1 MSMLSW
7 SRVYSRMDWRAHCR
21 VGVGCRG
28 TWVFE
33 WQLKFSLP
41 FVVRA
46 MCTACEKVH
55 ALGKCARASGP
66 GTSATRVAT
75 RAT

>member
-1 MSMLSW
+1 MSVLSW
-7 SRVYSRMDWRAHCR
+7 SRVHSRMDWRATCR
-21 VGVGCRG
+21 IGVGCRI

-33 WQLKFSLP
+33 RQLQLCLP
-41 FVVRA
+41 LVVRV
-46 MCTACEKVH
+46 MCTACAKVD

-66 GTSATRVAT
+66 GTSATRFAK